1 MCIRLCSTHFWGEL
15 PITSISSIWCGD
27 AQPLPNV
34 INVTFYVSGS
44 LLWCIIF
51 PDDCNY
57 MQLHLKLFWLLLFLK
72 LIQIYVQV
80 SANGNVLRSEIVGS
94 VKMRVFLS
102 GMPELRLG
110 LNDKVL
116 FESTGRE
123 SVWFFLTETNSVFA
137 GLSMETNCICG
148 GLPMYIE
155 TGLWRCWESAFI
167 QANTKKNWFECCQ
180 IDFAVMLCVQVYLCC
195 VMSKYRQSFVS

>member
-1 MCIRLCSTHFWGEL
+1 
-15 PITSISSIWCGD
+15 
-27 AQPLPNV
+27 
-34 INVTFYVSGS
+34 
-44 LLWCIIF
+44 
-51 PDDCNY
+51 
-57 MQLHLKLFWLLLFLK
+57 MQLHLKLFCLLLFLK

-123 SVWFFLTETNSVFA
+123 SVVVF
-137 GLSMETNCICG
+137 SDRE
-148 GLPMYIE
+148 
-155 TGLWRCWESAFI
+155 
-167 QANTKKNWFECCQ
+167 K
-180 IDFAVMLCVQVYLCC
+180 
-195 VMSKYRQSFVS
+195 